1 MALVSP
7 GVQVSVIDQS
17 YYAPTQIGSVAY
29 ILVATAQD
37 KVAPGGTSIAPG
49 TLVENVGTIYNITS
63 QRDLVTTF
71 GTPTFKTTAS
81 GSAVNG
87 DEQNEYGLLAAYS
100 LLGISNTVYV
110 QRANVDL
117 AALTGTTTRPQAD
130 PANGALWLDTS
141 VTNWG
146 IYEWNSTTQAFALQ
160 SPIIVNSSTNL
171 ESNTHPNVG
180 IGAIGQYA
188 VNTVANTSPM
198 YYKTWN
204 NQWQLIG
211 NVGWESNIPTITG
224 TTSSAG
230 SVITANANITINTS
244 NVTVD
249 INANLATVASAINT
263 AAITGVSARVNASNQ
278 LVIQVNRNSQSDG
291 ATADGKIQIINGNN
305 TPLTDLGITA
315 GTYNGPAVQISPYYS
330 VPEFNSANLAAGT
343 GRPTGSVW
351 HKASRTGSGLTTVVK
366 EYASSTNTWSTI
378 TVNDYANVFAA
389 TFALDPTGGGANLN
403 DGLAFAQYDPFGT
416 TELGALIWY
425 RDGTGAMTVTGNT
438 TTPSAANVGAA
449 FTLTTRANARLANT
463 TTYTV
468 TISTATVAGFVDAVS
483 AASIPNVSANISST
497 GAMTITHALGGDIQM
512 VDGAGTPLANVGIAD
527 AGATNAYYLHSNV
540 GAETTTI
547 VGSLWKPIDRKN
559 YTVSATEVF
568 DAPANNTYWYYNTP
582 TRVDVMVNNGSA
594 WLGYRNLSSDI
605 RGYDLTATN
614 TTGAIISAVEPTTQ
628 DDGTALVYGDLW
640 LDTSNL
646 ENYPA
651 LYRWQ
656 SVSGID
662 QWVAIDNTDNTGT
675 NGIVFADARWST
687 AGTVNPVSDAIP
699 TIQVLSTS
707 NYVDLD
713 APDPALYPRGIL
725 LFNTRASGYNV
736 KQYKTNYFT
745 AAAYP
750 GESIPAV
757 ANTWVTSSGFDST
770 GIVPNF
776 GRQAQRGVV
785 VAALKSAIDSSTAI
799 REDSNAFNLIACPG
813 YPELIPNM
821 VALNEDKEN
830 VAFIVG
836 DTPMRLQAT
845 GTAIQAWADN
855 TNGATA
861 TGEDGLNTSSPYAAL
876 YYPSALT
883 NDLAGNQVVVP
894 PSHVALRAI
903 VKSDNISYQWL
914 APAGT
919 RRGLIDNATA
929 IGYVDANSGQFVSI
943 GVSQGIRD
951 VLYENKINPYTNLP
965 GTGLVVYGQKTIAA
979 EPSALDRINVSRLI
993 NFLRSQLNTIA
1004 RPFVFEPN
1012 DPITRNALL
1021 AVVNSL
1027 LNDLIAKRGITDY
1040 LSVCDTTNNT
1050 PERIARNELY
1060 VDVAIQPTKAVEFI
1074 YIPIRLKNPGEIQ
1087 DGNLAPVANPGTGA

>member
-17 YYAPTQIGSVAY
+17 FYAPTQLGSVAY

-37 KVAPGGTSIAPG
+37 KVAPGGTTIAPG
-49 TLVENVGTIYNITS
+49 TEVDNVGTIYNITS

-81 GSAVNG
+81 GSPING

-100 LLGISNTVYV
+100 LLGISNQVYI
-110 QRANVDL
+110 QRANVDVG
-117 AALTGTTTRPQAD
+117 ALTGTTSRPTAE
-130 PANGALWLDTS
+130 PATGALWLDS
-141 VTNWG
+141 ANTNWG
-146 IYEWNSTTQAFALQ
+146 VYEWNATTQAFSSQ
-160 SPIIVNSSTNL
+160 NVIVVNSSSDLVGNVT
-171 ESNTHPNVG
+171 PNVG

-188 VNTVANTSPM
+188 VNTIANTSPI
-198 YYKTWN
+198 YYKTYDN
-204 NQWQLIG
+204 TWQLVG
-211 NVGWESNIPTITG
+211 NVGWEAKIPTITG
-224 TTSSAG
+224 TTASAG
-230 SVITANANITINTS
+230 NVITANSNITINTT
-244 NVTVD
+244 NVTVA
-249 INANLATVASAINT
+249 INANLTTVASNINS
-263 AAITGVSARVNASNQ
+263 AAIAGVTARVNSSNQ
-278 LVIQVNRNSQSDG
+278 LVIQVTRLSESDG
-291 ATADGKIQIINGNN
+291 ATADGKIAISNGNN

-315 GTYNGPAVQISPYYS
+315 GTYNGPSVQISPYYT

-351 HKASRTGSGLTTVVK
+351 HKASRTGSGLTISLK
-366 EYASSTNTWSTI
+366 EYNASTDTWTSI
-378 TVNDYANVFAA
+378 TANDYANVFAA
-389 TFALDPTGGGANLN
+389 TFALDPTGGGSNLTQ
-403 DGLAFAQYDPFGT
+403 GLAFAQYDPFGT
-416 TELGALIWY
+416 TEPGALVWY
-425 RDGTGAMTVTGNT
+425 RDGTGAMTITGNT
-438 TTPSAANVGAA
+438 TSPTAGNVGAS
-449 FTLTTRANARLANT
+449 FTLATRANARLANV

-468 TISTATVAGFVDAVS
+468 TITTATVAGFVDAVS
-483 AASIPNVSANISST
+483 AASIPNVTANISST
-497 GAMTITHALGGDIQM
+497 GAMTITHDQGGDIEL

-527 AGATNAYYLHSNV
+527 AGATNVYYTHSN
-540 GAETTTI
+540 TNTQTSTI
-547 VGSLWKPIDRKN
+547 IGSLWKPADRKD
-559 YTVSATEVF
+559 YEVSATEIS

-582 TRVDVMVNNGSA
+582 SRADIMISNGSA
-594 WLGYRNLSSDI
+594 WVGYRNLSSDI
-605 RGYDLTATN
+605 RGYDLTTTN
-614 TTGAIISAVEPTTQ
+614 STGPIISATEPTLQ

-640 LDTSNL
+640 IDTSDL

-651 LYRWQ
+651 IYRWQ
-656 SVSGID
+656 AVAGVD
-662 QWVAIDNTDNTGT
+662 QWVQIDNTDNTGT
-675 NGIVFADARWST
+675 DGVVFADARWST
-687 AGTVNPVSDAIP
+687 AGTVDPVLDAIP
-699 TIQVLSTS
+699 TIQTLSTS

-713 APDPALYPRGIL
+713 APDPAFYPRGIL
-725 LFNTRASGYNV
+725 LFNTRASGFNV

-757 ANTWVTSSGFDST
+757 ANTWVTASGFDST

-776 GRQAQRGVV
+776 GRQAQRGVI
-785 VAALKSAIDSSTAI
+785 VAALKSAIDSSTAL
-799 REDSNAFNLIACPG
+799 REDSNSFNLIACPG

-830 VAFIVG
+830 VAFVVG
-836 DTPMRLQAT
+836 DTPMRLAAT

-855 TNGATA
+855 TAGATA
-861 TGEDGLNTSSPYAAL
+861 TGEDGLNTSSPYVGL

-894 PSHVALRAI
+894 PSHVALRTI

-951 VLYENKINPYTNLP
+951 VLYENNINPFTNLP

-979 EPSALDRINVSRLI
+979 APSALDRINVSRLI
-993 NFLRSQLNTIA
+993 NFLRNQLNIIA

-1087 DGNLAPVANPGTGA
+1087 DGNLAAVQNPGTGA